1 MAPGLVKELMWE
13 TGVWGRGLMRG
24 HRLVTVCD
32 GGGKVM
38 GNGVAVGS
46 HSFCLV
52 GGGVEWH
59 KYGCGWLSRVIGTS

>member
-24 HRLVTVCD
+24 RRLVTVCD

-52 GGGVEWH
+52 GGVWSGISTDVA
-59 KYGCGWLSRVIGTS
+59 GCRG